1 MTKKDLNE
9 LQSVCALYSM
19 CYALN
24 ELICQLKYSDIP
36 DCMTVEAESLSDALT
51 AMISQME
58 TYREDVRELFFS
70 ACEDKEK
77 DE

>member
-1 MTKKDLNE
+1 MTKKDFNE
-9 LQSVCALYSM
+9 LQTVTVLYTACCALNDLMY
-19 CYALN
+19 
-24 ELICQLKYSDIP
+24 QLKYCDIP
-36 DCMTVEAESLSDALT
+36 DCMTVEADSLSDALT

-58 TYREDVRELFFS
+58 TYREDVRELFLS